1 MSTFNL
7 LLLIVIIILL
17 LLSLK
22 NIKAN
27 KKERAGIYITQ
38 AKELIKNN
46 YFDYII
52 DVRDEYEWNN
62 DKIISSINIPLEKIY
77 EDVQLYELKANFLL
91 YSERGKK
98 ASEAAAIMKKMGYKN
113 VKFLIGN
120 YKLIK

>member
-22 NIKAN
+22 NIEAN

-77 EDVQLYELKANFLL
+77 EGVQLYELKANFLL